1 MNRDKVIQEFWKA
14 YLDSFGKGRTK
25 PDSFEVWYF
34 GNNENM
40 ANELGALVK
49 AGIKTATCSLYW
61 SYEVEDE
68 VLPEVGS
75 HSLITNWDG
84 QPICIIETV
93 GVEIKAYN
101 QVDEHF
107 AYEEGEGDRS
117 LDYWREVHWQFFSK
131 ECEDIGCQPRV
142 DMPLVCERFR
152 VVFFS

>member
-1 MNRDKVIQEFWKA
+1 MNRDKEIQEFWEA

-61 SYEVEDE
+61 SYEIEDE
-68 VLPEVGS
+68 VLAEVGS

-93 GVEIKAYN
+93 GV
-101 QVDEHF
+101 
-107 AYEEGEGDRS
+107 
-117 LDYWREVHWQFFSK
+117 
-131 ECEDIGCQPRV
+131 
-142 DMPLVCERFR
+142 
-152 VVFFS
+152 